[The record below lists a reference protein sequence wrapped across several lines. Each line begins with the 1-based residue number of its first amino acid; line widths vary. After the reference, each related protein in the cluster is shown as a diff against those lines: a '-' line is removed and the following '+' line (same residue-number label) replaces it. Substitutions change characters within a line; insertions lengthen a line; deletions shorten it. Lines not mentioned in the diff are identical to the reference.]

1 MIEFTPWQ
9 KYQNDLQDP
18 EFQYDAAQE
27 NAVKE
32 LQRLYDELTHPE
44 QKLTWRIKLQSTFGK
59 GMRKPSIQGLYFLG
73 WSRAREN
80 LLGRYFLRV
89 FTF

>member
-32 LQRLYDELTHPE
+32 LQRL
-44 QKLTWRIKLQSTFGK
+44 
-59 GMRKPSIQGLYFLG
+59 
-73 WSRAREN
+73 
-80 LLGRYFLRV
+80 
-89 FTF
+89 